1 MVERSAIA
9 RFCEAVVRE
18 FRPQK
23 VILFGSYAG
32 DNPTVDSDVDLLVIM
47 PHRAKNV
54 RKAVEILGRV
64 APDFAVDLL
73 VRTPAEVRK
82 RVRQNDWFMR
92 DIVEKGLVLYEAP
105 DA

>member
-1 MVERSAIA
+1 MVDRSAITQ
-9 RFCEAVVRE
+9 FCQAVVRE
-18 FRPQK
+18 FRPRK
-23 VILFGSYAG
+23 VILFGSYAAES
-32 DNPTVDSDVDLLVIM
+32 PTADSDVDLLVIM

-64 APDFAVDLL
+64 PPNFPVDLL
-73 VRTPAEVRK
+73 VRTPSEVRR

-92 DIVEKGLVLYEAP
+92 DIMEKGLVLYEAP